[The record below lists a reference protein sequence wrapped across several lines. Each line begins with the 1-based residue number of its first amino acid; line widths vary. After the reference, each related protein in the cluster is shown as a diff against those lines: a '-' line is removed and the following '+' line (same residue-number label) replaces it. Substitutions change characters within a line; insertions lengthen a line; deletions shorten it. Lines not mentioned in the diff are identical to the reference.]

1 MYNNV
6 YGYPYMM
13 GPQMQRLQ
21 NIEPQ
26 YPQYS
31 QSQSGYQPQQSQVQ
45 QQVAQPVLG
54 LQGKL
59 IDNVDVVKVMDI
71 PMDGSISYF
80 PLADGSTILT
90 KQLQSDGTSKILMYK
105 LTEQK
110 QEKVETKNFIT
121 REEVEEMVKEEP
133 NISKEIKDEMKNIKR
148 QIRDI
153 VEDIKEIK
161 RKD

>member
-45 QQVAQPVLG
+45 QQVTQPVLG

-59 IDNVDVVKVMDI
+59 IDNVEVVKVMDI

-121 REEVEEMVKEEP
+121 REEVKEEP

>member
-1 MYNNV
+1 MYNNM
-6 YGYPYMM
+6 YGYPPIM

-21 NIEPQ
+21 SLEQQ
-26 YPQYS
+26 YPQFA
-31 QSQSGYQPQQSQVQ
+31 QQGGFQPQQNQVQ
-45 QQVAQPVLG
+45 QQVVQPVLG

-59 IDNVDVVKVMDI
+59 IDNADVVKVMDI
-71 PMDGSISYF
+71 PMDGSVSYF
-80 PLADGSTILT
+80 PLADGSSILT

-105 LTEQK
+105 LSELK
-110 QEKVETKNFIT
+110 EEKIENKNYIT

-133 NISKEIKDEMKNIKR
+133 SATKEIKDEMKNMKR

-153 VEDIKEIK
+153 MDDIKEIK

>member
-1 MYNNV
+1 MYNNM
-6 YGYPYMM
+6 YGYPPIM

-21 NIEPQ
+21 NLEQQ
-26 YPQYS
+26 YPQFA
-31 QSQSGYQPQQSQVQ
+31 QQGGYPPPQNQVQ
-45 QQVAQPVLG
+45 QQVSQPVLG

-80 PLADGSTILT
+80 PLADGSSILT
-90 KQLQSDGTSKILMYK
+90 KQLQNDGTSKILMYK
-105 LTEQK
+105 LTEQNE
-110 QEKVETKNFIT
+110 EKAEIKNFIT
-121 REEVEEMVKEEP
+121 REEVEELFKEEP
-133 NISKEIKDEMKNIKR
+133 NATKEMKDEMKNMKR

-153 VEDIKEIK
+153 MDDIKEIK

>member
-1 MYNNV
+1 MFNNG
-6 YGYPYMM
+6 YGYVPPYM
-13 GPQMQRLQ
+13 PQMQRLQ
-21 NIEPQ
+21 QMEQQ
-26 YPQYS
+26 YPQFA
-31 QSQSGYQPQQSQVQ
+31 QQGGFQMPQGQVQ
-45 QQVAQPVLG
+45 QQVSQPVLG

-59 IDNVDVVKVMDI
+59 IDNADVVKVMDI

-80 PLADGSTILT
+80 PLADGSSILT

-110 QEKVETKNFIT
+110 EEKVEIKNFIT

-133 NISKEIKDEMKNIKR
+133 NVTKEIKDEMKNIKR

-153 VEDIKEIK
+153 IDDIKEIK